1 MSGEEEYFNHLW
13 LCILTTYNKPPWA
26 SGLFFVILVI
36 TVYYENES
44 SDNSK
49 LKGGRSYANRRCH
62 YEER

>member
-13 LCILTTYNKPPWA
+13 LCISTYNKPPWA
-26 SGLFFVILVI
+26 SGLFFVISAT